1 MHKLQEKETEMMDEI
16 LEAEVDEFIAKISTE
31 INEIEA
37 KNLQVDMALSISV
50 LLKGAGSEKD
60 TKIRIAGKILH
71 HSDNP
76 DILVCHLEELAQVI
90 EENCKAE
97 EETKKRNKKRLS
109 TDKTS

>member
-37 KNLQVDMALSISV
+37 KNLQVDLLLSISV
-50 LLKGAGSEKD
+50 MLKGAAAENKGK
-60 TKIRIAGKILH
+60 RLGAAGKILR

-76 DILVCHLEELAQVI
+76 GIVICHLEELA
-90 EENCKAE
+90 K
-97 EETKKRNKKRLS
+97 
-109 TDKTS
+109 